1 MRRNGFYNYYEL
13 DSYCKSERMCTEYLL
28 AEINEHKKKKNKIKA
43 LLVAALLRSTG
54 R

>member
-13 DSYCKSERMCTEYLL
+13 DSYCKSERMCTEHLL
-28 AEINEHKKKKNKIKA
+28 AEMKECSKKKRKITA
-43 LLVAALLRSTG
+43 LLVAALVRFAG

>member
-13 DSYCKSERMCTEYLL
+13 DSYCKSERMCTEHLL
-28 AEINEHKKKKNKIKA
+28 AEMRQCRKKKNKIKA
-43 LLVAALLRSTG
+43 LLVAALVRFTG